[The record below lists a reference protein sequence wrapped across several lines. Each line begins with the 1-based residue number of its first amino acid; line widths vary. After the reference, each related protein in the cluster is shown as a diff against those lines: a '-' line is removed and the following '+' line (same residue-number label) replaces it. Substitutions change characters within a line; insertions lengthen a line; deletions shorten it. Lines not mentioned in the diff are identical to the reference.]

1 MPKANGAE
9 RRYYDKVRQKLTN
22 GLNGYNIKDSLAFF
36 NNQDIDLQDLIF
48 RTASRDQLDLSAS
61 GASDKFKYY
70 VSAGLLSD
78 KGIIQNSS
86 YTRIT
91 TRINGEYKPNK
102 YITLGSKLHLSIVN
116 KKVFLKTA
124 Y

>member
-61 GASDKFKYY
+61 GSF
-70 VSAGLLSD
+70 
-78 KGIIQNSS
+78 
-86 YTRIT
+86 
-91 TRINGEYKPNK
+91 
-102 YITLGSKLHLSIVN
+102 
-116 KKVFLKTA
+116 
-124 Y
+124 